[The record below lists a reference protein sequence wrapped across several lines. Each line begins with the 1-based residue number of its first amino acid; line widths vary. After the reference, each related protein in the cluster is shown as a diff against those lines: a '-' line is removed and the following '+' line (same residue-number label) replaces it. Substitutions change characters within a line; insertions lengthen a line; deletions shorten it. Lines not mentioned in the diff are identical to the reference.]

1 MDEFSNA
8 DFVSPFRN
16 GNLCIFTYDAV
27 FKTFDPQK
35 KCFRILEFPSLDPH
49 SDEPFV
55 CAKRKENCIL
65 PYLLD
70 ARL

>member
-49 SDEPFV
+49 SDAV
-55 CAKRKENCIL
+55 SYTHLTL
-65 PYLLD
+65 PTTPYV
-70 ARL
+70 